1 MQREYPYPCCFS
13 NNLSQPPTWHEE
25 LLCPSLGGAVIL
37 RLGLIAT
44 IRLSDS
50 LKLYSLPSPPPVSPI
65 SPFLPPGPLMKT
77 LPEGVSIAL
86 GRQSEALGR
95 QAGGWRSADHPRTP
109 EVRTR

>member
-25 LLCPSLGGAVIL
+25 LPCPSLDGAVIL

-44 IRLSDS
+44 ISLSGS

-65 SPFLPPGPLMKT
+65 SPFLPPGPLTKT
-77 LPEGVSIAL
+77 LPEGVSAAL
-86 GRQSEALGR
+86 GRQSEALAKEIR
-95 QAGGWRSADHPRTP
+95 LSASSCTCL
-109 EVRTR
+109 TGLG